1 MKCKN
6 CRRVIP
12 ENSIFCNWC
21 GEKQLREKKKTLKVP
36 APRQLPSG
44 QWNIYLRAEGQSI
57 TEPTPERC
65 TAKAQAI
72 RAGFIEAKKKAP
84 GITLRDACLKHIES
98 NRGRLSPSTIQG
110 YEKIVRNQFPGLMA
124 KRLSAID
131 AATLQEAVNEECRR
145 PSRRGKP
152 YSAKSVRSAYAY
164 ISEVLSLNKLD
175 LPTPKLPEPKRQPVR
190 ILRPEQIFEAVCGT
204 EIELPCL
211 LAMWMT
217 FTISEIR
224 GFTKSR
230 SIHDGQI
237 SVVETV
243 VDIGG
248 KPVRKPYGKEEER
261 SRTLDIPPYI
271 MALIDAV
278 EGDVICP
285 LSSQAVNKRL
295 QRRLKKFGYQPISFH
310 KLRHIAASSAAGL
323 KIPDAYIRERG
334 GWKSDHIMKSVYT
347 HTFTAERRAADAA
360 IDAHFEAIVSA
371 HDFTGENKKP

>member
-1 MKCKN
+1 MKCKS
-6 CRRVIP
+6 CKREIAD
-12 ENSIFCNWC
+12 NSIFCNWC
-21 GEKQLREKKKTLKVP
+21 GTKQLKEKKVIKVP

-84 GITLRDACLKHIES
+84 GLTLRDACLKHIES

-110 YEKIVRNQFPGLMA
+110 YEKIVRNQFPDLMA

-131 AATLQEAVNEECRR
+131 PATPQEAVNEECRR
-145 PSRRGKP
+145 PSQRGKP
-152 YSAKSVRSAYAY
+152 YSTKSVRSAYAY
-164 ISEVLSLNKLD
+164 ISEVLEANGLD
-175 LPTPKLPEPKRQPVR
+175 LPTPKLPELKRKPVR
-190 ILRPEQIFEAVCGT
+190 ILRPEQIFEAVRGT

-230 SIHDGQI
+230 SIHNGQI

-295 QRRLKKFGYQPISFH
+295 QRRLEKFGYPPISFH
-310 KLRHIAASSAAGL
+310 KLRHVAASSAAGL

-360 IDAHFEAIVSA
+360 IDAHFEAIVST
-371 HDFTGENKKP
+371 HDFTDENKKP